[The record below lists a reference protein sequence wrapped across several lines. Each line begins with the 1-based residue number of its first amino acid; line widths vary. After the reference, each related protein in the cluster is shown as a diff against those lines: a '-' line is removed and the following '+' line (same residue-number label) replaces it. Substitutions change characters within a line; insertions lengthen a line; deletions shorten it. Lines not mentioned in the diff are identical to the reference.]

1 MQPPLLAHYAPLPER
16 YDELFAAPGVP
27 RAHWAMM
34 LDEIASAST
43 EALTSRLGIVEREVR
58 DSGVTYNVY
67 ADPQGLDRPW
77 DLDVLPLILPATE
90 WALIARGV
98 AQRARLLNT
107 LLGDLYGAGRLL
119 REGALPASLVL
130 GHSGF
135 LRPAV
140 GTQAPGG
147 VFLHSYAADLARSPD
162 GSWWVLNDRTQAP
175 SGAGYALE
183 NRLLVARLFP
193 DAFRAQRVARLSTFF
208 ALLRDSLL
216 QLAPQG
222 DGAPLAVVMTP
233 GPYNETYFEH
243 SFLAR
248 YLGFPLVEGHDLLVR
263 DGKVWLK
270 TVEGLQ
276 RVHSILR
283 RQDDT
288 FCDPLELRADSALGV
303 AGLTDCARR
312 GTVFIANALGTGVL
326 ESGALLGFLPGLA
339 QRLLGETLVLPSVA
353 TWWCGEP
360 AACEDALARAQ
371 HLVFKATDPARG
383 VAPVFGPRLDAA
395 ALEQLRAQVR
405 AQPHQFIAQEMVHV
419 SQAPTLAPRQPD
431 QLGARSIGLRVF
443 AIATTAG
450 YQVMP
455 GGLTRVAGD
464 REPLVVSM
472 QRGGG
477 SKDTWVLTET
487 DMAGDAPLRAPGASA
502 PGLTRGA
509 VITPSR
515 TVENLFWFGRYG
527 ERCDDLARLLR
538 VALGASLQERDPG
551 TLPLVALGNRL
562 GLQLRQATLL
572 EDWCAAATLDALQ
585 GLPANLRQLSRVAY
599 SLRERISLDH
609 WRALHRLAQDP
620 MLGREC
626 TVAEALE
633 WLDRVVQ
640 SMMTLSGFALDG
652 MTRDV
657 GWRFMSIGRRLER
670 LAFGSLALDV
680 ALEQQTDDNL
690 GWLLE
695 LEDSIV
701 TYRARQMGRM
711 TWPSILNL
719 LMFDDANPR
728 AILFQVVGI
737 HSALRKLETA
747 LGPGQSTPTDALASV
762 LRELGAADRSAPV
775 DDAERR
781 TRALALL
788 RRLRAAAHALSDDL
802 TERFFAHADRESSAM
817 LAV

>member
-1 MQPPLLAHYAPLPER
+1 MQPSLLKHYSPPADR
-16 YDELFAAPGVP
+16 YDEVFAAPGLP
-27 RAHWAMM
+27 RAHWAGMI
-34 LDEIASAST
+34 DELAGAST
-43 EALTSRLGIVEREVR
+43 SALASRLGIAEREVR

-77 DLDVLPLILPATE
+77 DLDVLPLILPAQE
-90 WALIARGV
+90 WARIAHGV
-98 AQRARLLNT
+98 AQRARLLNA
-107 LLGDLYGAGRLL
+107 LLADLYGEATLL
-119 REGALPASLVL
+119 RDGALPPSLIL
-130 GHSGF
+130 GHSAY

-140 GTQAPGG
+140 GARPPGG
-147 VFLHSYAADLARSPD
+147 VFLHSHAADLARSPD
-162 GSWWVLNDRTQAP
+162 GRWWVLGDRTQAP

-193 DAFRAQRVARLSTFF
+193 ASFRSLRVARLSTFF
-208 ALLRDSLL
+208 PLLRDSLL
-216 QLAPQG
+216 QLAPTG
-222 DGAPLAVVMTP
+222 DGPPLAVVLTP

-288 FCDPLELRADSALGV
+288 YCDPLELRADSALGV

-312 GTVFIANALGTGVL
+312 GNVFIANALGAGIL

-339 QRLLGETLVLPSVA
+339 RRLLGEELELPSVA

-360 AACEDALARAQ
+360 AALEAALAQADR
-371 HLVFKATDPARG
+371 LVFKPADRACG
-383 VAPVFGPRLDAA
+383 FEPVFGPELDAA
-395 ALEQLRAQVR
+395 ALARFRDEVR
-405 AQPHQFIAQEMVHV
+405 AQPQRYVAQELVHV
-419 SQAPTLAPRQPD
+419 SQAPTLSPRQPEP
-431 QLGARSIGLRVF
+431 LGARSIGLRVF
-443 AIATTAG
+443 ALATADG
-450 YQVMP
+450 YHVMP
-455 GGLTRVAGD
+455 GGLTRVAATS
-464 REPLVVSM
+464 EPLVVSM

-477 SKDTWVLTET
+477 SKDTWVLTESE
-487 DMAGDAPLRAPGASA
+487 AEVDAPLRAPGAHA

-509 VITPSR
+509 AITPSR

-538 VALGASLQERDPG
+538 VALGASLQEREPG
-551 TLPLVALGNRL
+551 ALPLAALGTRL
-562 GLQLRQATLL
+562 GLELRPAALV
-572 EDWCAAATLDALQ
+572 EDWCAAATLDVEH
-585 GLPANLRQLSRVAY
+585 GLPANLRQLTQVAY

-609 WRALHRLAQDP
+609 WRALNRLAQDP
-620 MLGREC
+620 VLGRAS

-633 WLDRVVQ
+633 WLDRVVRM
-640 SMMTLSGFALDG
+640 MMTLSGFALDG
-652 MTRDV
+652 MTRDL

-670 LAFGSLALDV
+670 LAFGSLALDL
-680 ALEQQTDDNL
+680 ALEQQTDENL

-695 LEDSIV
+695 LQDSIL

-719 LMFDDANPR
+719 LLFDESNPR
-728 AILFQVVGI
+728 SIMFQVAGI
-737 HSALRKLETA
+737 HGYLLKLAAVLDPHRPMQIEPL
-747 LGPGQSTPTDALASV
+747 LGEIRDVGRTVRNGADYGAGQ
-762 LRELGAADRSAPV
+762 
-775 DDAERR
+775 
-781 TRALALL
+781 RAQLLTLL
-788 RRLRAAAHALSDDL
+788 RRLRGAAYQLSDEL
-802 TERFFAHADRESSAM
+802 TERFFAHAEREISAM
-817 LAV
+817 LAI

>member
-1 MQPPLLAHYAPLPER
+1 MLPHLLEHYSPPKDR
-16 YDELFAAPGVP
+16 YDEVFAGPGKP
-27 RAHWAMM
+27 RAHWASMVEE
-34 LDEIASAST
+34 LADASAGSLAT
-43 EALTSRLGIVEREVR
+43 RLGVVEREVR

-77 DLDVLPLILPATE
+77 DLDVLPLILPAQE
-90 WALIARGV
+90 WAQIASGV
-98 AQRARLLNT
+98 AQRARLLNAILADIYGEG
-107 LLGDLYGAGRLL
+107 LLLKNGRLPP
-119 REGALPASLVL
+119 ELVL
-130 GHSGF
+130 GHSGY

-140 GTQAPGG
+140 GSQPPRG
-147 VFLHSYAADLARSPD
+147 VFLHSHAVELARSPD
-162 GSWWVLNDRTQAP
+162 GHWWVIGDRTQAP
-175 SGAGYALE
+175 SGVGYALE

-193 DAFRAQRVARLSTFF
+193 ESFRSLRVARLSTYFP
-208 ALLRDSLL
+208 LLRDSLL
-216 QLAPQG
+216 ELAPPG
-222 DGAPLAVVMTP
+222 DGPPLAVVLTP

-288 FCDPLELRADSALGV
+288 YCDPLELRADSALGV

-312 GTVFIANALGTGVL
+312 GTVFLANALGAGVL
-326 ESGALLGFLPGLA
+326 ESGALLGFLPALS
-339 QRLLGETLVLPSVA
+339 RHLLGEELALPSVA

-360 AACEDALARAQ
+360 AALEDALAKAER
-371 HLVFKATDPARG
+371 LVFKPADPAERFD
-383 VAPVFGPRLDAA
+383 PVFGPALDAA
-395 ALEQLRAQVR
+395 ALARFKAKARAT
-405 AQPHQFIAQEMVHV
+405 PHRYIAQELVHV
-419 SQAPTLAPRQPD
+419 SQAPTLTPRHPD
-431 QLGARSIGLRVF
+431 ELGARGIGLRVF
-443 AIATTAG
+443 AVATADG
-450 YQVMP
+450 YRVMP
-455 GGLTRVAGD
+455 GGLTRVAGA
-464 REPLVVSM
+464 REPLMVSM

-477 SKDTWVLTET
+477 SKDTWVLTP
-487 DMAGDAPLRAPGASA
+487 ADADVDTTLKVPGASA

-538 VALGASLQERDPG
+538 VALGASLNEREPA
-551 TLPLVALGNRL
+551 TMPLTELCERVGFELRPEALV
-562 GLQLRQATLL
+562 
-572 EDWCAAATLDALQ
+572 EDWCAAATQDSEH

-609 WRALHRLAQDP
+609 WRALNRLAQDP
-620 MLGREC
+620 VLGHDVS
-626 TVAEALE
+626 VAEALE

-640 SMMTLSGFALDG
+640 LMMTLSGFALDG
-652 MTRDV
+652 MTRDI

-670 LAFGSLALDV
+670 LSFSSLAIEV
-680 ALEQQTDDNL
+680 ALERQTDENL

-695 LEDSIV
+695 LADSIV

-719 LMFDDANPR
+719 LMFDETNPR
-728 AILFQVVGI
+728 SLMFQVSGI
-737 HSALRKLETA
+737 HGYLRKLEAA
-747 LGPGQSTPTDALASV
+747 LGPCQLARTEPLVAEVREFARSDASDEAR
-762 LRELGAADRSAPV
+762 REQ
-775 DDAERR
+775 
-781 TRALALL
+781 ALALL
-788 RRLRAAAHALSDDL
+788 RKLRHSAYQLSDEL
-802 TERFFAHADRESSAM
+802 TERFFAHADRESSAT